1 MRIQRIVDGA
11 HTVKNTSCTLFTANA
26 LRKMQEK
33 IMTTYFYKMKP
44 LVAISHI
51 Q

>member
-11 HTVKNTSCTLFTANA
+11 HTVKNTSCTFFTASS
-26 LRKMQEK
+26 LRKKQEK
-33 IMTTYFYKMKP
+33 IMATYFCKMKP
-44 LVAISHI
+44 LVAINHI